1 MVHTDVTKSKLIV
14 MVIKKGTHAPFRL
27 PSIIFGNQ
35 ELHYKVRF
43 TTSCRYTLPTEDQ
56 ADINKLIGIG
66 YLNSIPLKGLKPVP
80 FHHCNSVRFG
90 WHYDPAM
97 DNIVLWAYWYAHKE
111 RKYKEICRVGIGEE
125 VGVHLTR
132 KDKHHTLTVTSSSS
146 VIGVAH
152 VPVPTSAVS
161 YLLRPFFGGNNP
173 APHDIEIDITDI

>member
-1 MVHTDVTKSKLIV
+1 MDLTDVTKSKLIV
-14 MVIKKGTHAPFRL
+14 MVIKKGTHAPFRI
-27 PSIIFGNQ
+27 PSVIIGNK

-43 TTSCRYTLPTEDQ
+43 TASCRYTLPTEDQ

-80 FHHCNSVRFG
+80 FHHCNSARFG

-111 RKYKEICRVGIGEE
+111 RRYKEICRVGIGEE
-125 VGVHLTR
+125 VGVHLIR

-146 VIGVAH
+146 VIGAAH
-152 VPVPTSAVS
+152 APVPTSAVS

-173 APHDIEIDITDI
+173 APQDIEIDITEI